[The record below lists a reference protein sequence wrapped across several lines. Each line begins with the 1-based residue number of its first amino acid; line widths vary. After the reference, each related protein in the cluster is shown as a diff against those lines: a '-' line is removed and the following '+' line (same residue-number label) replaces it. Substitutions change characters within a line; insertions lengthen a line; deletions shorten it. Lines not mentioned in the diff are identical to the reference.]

1 MIYKINIML
10 CSELKLITEKKK
22 SSREFLLTA
31 EVKRITFSQT
41 RLRFDLLLEAQ
52 DSRSCWP
59 VERPEGTLLVPQIS
73 SLKFIPNSC

>member
-52 DSRSCWP
+52 DSRSC
-59 VERPEGTLLVPQIS
+59 
-73 SLKFIPNSC
+73 